1 MGESGSDKRRIT
13 LELSEDLL
21 RWIDGLK
28 SQMGFRNRGLIVE
41 QLLRE
46 LVPDLDDEAE
56 AQPDVSA
63 GSLDGEQQVEA
74 DGRSDENSPLIDGN
88 LDAEPKQ
95 AVAAAESSQASARG
109 AATRAPA
116 QELTSGSELGN
127 RVGPGELDD
136 NTAIVLIGSG
146 EISKLDQRRDS
157 PRTADDAA
165 ARAGAALGVGIQLPG
180 FVRRQAR
187 AVKRSLAE
195 QARPIS
201 EDRNTGLALIPAEA
215 LQEALV
221 RAQQHWLEIYGTPP
235 SDAAQDAALT
245 WLARD
250 IWPQS
255 DHSDGR
261 PFSWGLAQQVLLGFA
276 PGWTVGDPS
285 LDRVITAAGI
295 LEDPF
300 GGSSLA
306 VRVPTLI
313 TRFVQRQ
320 RSKQKRS
327 TSFEAIDQ
335 SMTVHGALRLLQLP
349 TIADRPYTLKEI
361 REAYREQA
369 QSHHPD
375 AGGSADAM
383 RRLNE
388 AYQFLK
394 ERYRQAA

>member
-63 GSLDGEQQVEA
+63 GSLNGDRLVDA
-74 DGRSDENSPLIDGN
+74 DARSDEAPFLVDGS

-116 QELTSGSELGN
+116 QELTSGSELAN

-157 PRTADDAA
+157 PRIADNDA

>member
-1 MGESGSDKRRIT
+1 MGESGSEKRRIT

-21 RWIDGLK
+21 GWIDGLK

-46 LVPDLDDEAE
+46 LVPELDD
-56 AQPDVSA
+56 DDD
-63 GSLDGEQQVEA
+63 GSLDDAAAILEDKQSAGEPDHEPESAAVAEGGAVMEDSQLEASSHTADVASMATGTGVAGESEA
-74 DGRSDENSPLIDGN
+74 DD
-88 LDAEPKQ
+88 DA
-95 AVAAAESSQASARG
+95 
-109 AATRAPA
+109 
-116 QELTSGSELGN
+116 
-127 RVGPGELDD
+127 
-136 NTAIVLIGSG
+136 AIVLIGTSK
-146 EISKLDQRRDS
+146 ISKRDPKRVSSEKSDQRVM
-157 PRTADDAA
+157 RTGSAV
-165 ARAGAALGVGIQLPG
+165 GVGIQLPG

-195 QARPIS
+195 QVAPAGD
-201 EDRNTGLALIPAEA
+201 ERNAGLALIPAEA

-250 IWPQS
+250 LWPQS

-261 PFSWGLAQQVLLGFA
+261 PFSWGLAQKVLLSFA
-276 PGWTVGDPS
+276 PSWTVGEPS

-300 GGSSLA
+300 GASSLA

-335 SMTVHGALRLLQLP
+335 SMTMHGALRLLQLP

-369 QSHHPD
+369 QNHHPD

-394 ERYRQAA
+394 ERYRQAD

>member
-1 MGESGSDKRRIT
+1 MGESGSEKRRIT

-21 RWIDGLK
+21 GWIDGLK

-46 LVPDLDDEAE
+46 LVP
-56 AQPDVSA
+56 
-63 GSLDGEQQVEA
+63 
-74 DGRSDENSPLIDGN
+74 
-88 LDAEPKQ
+88 
-95 AVAAAESSQASARG
+95 
-109 AATRAPA
+109 
-116 QELTSGSELGN
+116 
-127 RVGPGELDD
+127 ELDD
-136 NTAIVLIGSG
+136 DDDGS
-146 EISKLDQRRDS
+146 L
-157 PRTADDAA
+157 DDAA
-165 ARAGAALGVGIQLPG
+165 AILEDKQSAGEPDHQPELDAVAEGGAVTEDSQPEAASPTADVASMATGTGVAGESEADDDAAIVPIGISKLSKRDQSRVSSEKNDQRVMRTASAVGVGIQLPG

-195 QARPIS
+195 QVAPAAGD
-201 EDRNTGLALIPAEA
+201 ERNAGLTLIPAEA

-250 IWPQS
+250 LWPQS

-261 PFSWGLAQQVLLGFA
+261 PFSWGLAQKVLLSFA
-276 PGWTVGDPS
+276 PSWTVGEPS

-300 GGSSLA
+300 GASSLA

-369 QSHHPD
+369 QNHHPD

-394 ERYRQAA
+394 ERYRQAD

>member
-1 MGESGSDKRRIT
+1 MSVGESGSDKRRIT
-13 LELSEDLL
+13 LELSADLL
-21 RWIDGLK
+21 SWIDGLK

-46 LVPDLDDEAE
+46 LLPDLEDEPSEE
-56 AQPDVSA
+56 AA
-63 GSLDGEQQVEA
+63 TEHA
-74 DGRSDENSPLIDGN
+74 T
-88 LDAEPKQ
+88 DAEPFKPSSAPVDAGRDRQ
-95 AVAAAESSQASARG
+95 AGTEV
-109 AATRAPA
+109 TAPRSREDAKA
-116 QELTSGSELGN
+116 QPAPEL
-127 RVGPGELDD
+127 GELDE
-136 NTAIVLIGSG
+136 NTAIVLIGTGSVAVR
-146 EISKLDQRRDS
+146 DARRVS
-157 PRTADDAA
+157 NGDDERHGSSAQ
-165 ARAGAALGVGIQLPG
+165 GLPGQGIQLPG
-180 FVRRQAR
+180 FVRRQAQ

-195 QARPIS
+195 QANPS
-201 EDRNTGLALIPAEA
+201 LDDRATALTLIPADA
-215 LQEALV
+215 LQEALS

-261 PFSWGLAQQVLLGFA
+261 PFSWALAQQVLLSFA
-276 PGWTVGDPS
+276 PGWVVGDPS
-285 LDRVITAAGI
+285 LDRVIAAAGI

-300 GGSSLA
+300 GASSLSL
-306 VRVPTLI
+306 RVPTLI

-320 RSKQKRS
+320 RSRQKRNA
-327 TSFEAIDQ
+327 SFDAIDQ

-349 TIADRPYTLKEI
+349 TIADRPYTLREI
-361 REAYREQA
+361 REAYRDQA
-369 QSHHPD
+369 QCHHPD

-394 ERYRQAA
+394 ERYRQSA

>member
-1 MGESGSDKRRIT
+1 MGESGSEKRRIT

-21 RWIDGLK
+21 GWIDGLK

-46 LVPDLDDEAE
+46 LVPDLEGDDDDDHGVGE
-56 AQPDVSA
+56 PPPTP
-63 GSLDGEQQVEA
+63 GSVAVTDGEAVDDSQPEASSPSDAVEA
-74 DGRSDENSPLIDGN
+74 
-88 LDAEPKQ
+88 
-95 AVAAAESSQASARG
+95 AAICPAAR
-109 AATRAPA
+109 
-116 QELTSGSELGN
+116 QNE
-127 RVGPGELDD
+127 GELQDDNPEHRTASGEPDD
-136 NTAIVLIGSG
+136 NTAIILAGASQL
-146 EISKLDQRRDS
+146 SKRDQKRVSSEKTDQRV
-157 PRTADDAA
+157 
-165 ARAGAALGVGIQLPG
+165 ARAGSAIGVGIQLPG

-195 QARPIS
+195 QAAPGPD
-201 EDRNTGLALIPAEA
+201 ERNAGLALIPAEA
-215 LQEALV
+215 LQEALL

-250 IWPQS
+250 LWPQS

-261 PFSWGLAQQVLLGFA
+261 PFSWALAQRVLLSFA
-276 PGWTVGDPS
+276 PSWTVGEPS

-313 TRFVQRQ
+313 TRFVQCQ

-349 TIADRPYTLKEI
+349 TVADRPYTLKDI

-394 ERYRQAA
+394 ERYRQTA

>member
-1 MGESGSDKRRIT
+1 MGESGSEKRRIT

-21 RWIDGLK
+21 GWIDGLK

-46 LVPDLDDEAE
+46 LVPELDD
-56 AQPDVSA
+56 DDD
-63 GSLDGEQQVEA
+63 GSLDDAAAILEDKQSAGEPDHEPESAAVAEGGAITEDSQPEASSPTADVASMATGTGVAGESEA
-74 DGRSDENSPLIDGN
+74 DD
-88 LDAEPKQ
+88 DA
-95 AVAAAESSQASARG
+95 
-109 AATRAPA
+109 
-116 QELTSGSELGN
+116 
-127 RVGPGELDD
+127 
-136 NTAIVLIGSG
+136 AIVLIGTSK
-146 EISKLDQRRDS
+146 ISKRDPKRVSPEKSDQRVV
-157 PRTADDAA
+157 RTASAV
-165 ARAGAALGVGIQLPG
+165 GVGIQLPG

-195 QARPIS
+195 QVAPAGD
-201 EDRNTGLALIPAEA
+201 ERNAGLALIPAEA

-250 IWPQS
+250 LWPQS

-261 PFSWGLAQQVLLGFA
+261 PFSWGLAQKVLLSFA
-276 PGWTVGDPS
+276 PSWTVGEPS

-300 GGSSLA
+300 GASSLA

-369 QSHHPD
+369 QNHHPD

-394 ERYRQAA
+394 ERYRQAD

>member
-1 MGESGSDKRRIT
+1 VLQDAG
-13 LELSEDLL
+13 
-21 RWIDGLK
+21 
-28 SQMGFRNRGLIVE
+28 Q
-41 QLLRE
+41 
-46 LVPDLDDEAE
+46 
-56 AQPDVSA
+56 VSTGTSA
-63 GSLDGEQQVEA
+63 N
-74 DGRSDENSPLIDGN
+74 GRSSSP
-88 LDAEPKQ
+88 
-95 AVAAAESSQASARG
+95 
-109 AATRAPA
+109 APA
-116 QELTSGSELGN
+116 
-127 RVGPGELDD
+127 
-136 NTAIVLIGSG
+136 I
-146 EISKLDQRRDS
+146 
-157 PRTADDAA
+157 
-165 ARAGAALGVGIQLPG
+165 GIQLPG
-180 FVRRQAR
+180 FVRRQAQ

-195 QARPIS
+195 QAKPPAEERPS
-201 EDRNTGLALIPAEA
+201 TLALIPADALHEA
-215 LQEALV
+215 LE

-235 SDAAQDAALT
+235 SEAAQDAALT

-261 PFSWGLAQQVLLGFA
+261 PFSWGLAQQVLLSFA
-276 PGWTVGDPS
+276 PGWVVGDPS
-285 LDRVITAAGI
+285 LERVITAAGI

-300 GGSSLA
+300 GANSLA
-306 VRVPTLI
+306 MRVPTLI

-320 RSKQKRS
+320 RSRQKRH
-327 TSFEAIDQ
+327 TSFDAIDQ

>member
-46 LVPDLDDEAE
+46 LVPDLDDEVE
-56 AQPDVSA
+56 AQPGASV
-63 GSLDGEQQVEA
+63 GSLNGDRLVDA
-74 DGRSDENSPLIDGN
+74 DARSDEAPALVDGN
-88 LDAEPKQ
+88 LHAEPKQ
-95 AVAAAESSQASARG
+95 AVAAAESSQASARR

-157 PRTADDAA
+157 PRTADDAV

-201 EDRNTGLALIPAEA
+201 EERNTGLALIPAEA

>member
-56 AQPDVSA
+56 AQQDASA

-74 DGRSDENSPLIDGN
+74 DGRSDEALFLVDGS

-201 EDRNTGLALIPAEA
+201 EERNTGLALIPAEA

>member
-1 MGESGSDKRRIT
+1 MGESGSEKRRIT

-21 RWIDGLK
+21 GWIDGLK

-46 LVPDLDDEAE
+46 LVP
-56 AQPDVSA
+56 
-63 GSLDGEQQVEA
+63 
-74 DGRSDENSPLIDGN
+74 
-88 LDAEPKQ
+88 
-95 AVAAAESSQASARG
+95 
-109 AATRAPA
+109 
-116 QELTSGSELGN
+116 
-127 RVGPGELDD
+127 ELDD
-136 NTAIVLIGSG
+136 DDDGS
-146 EISKLDQRRDS
+146 L
-157 PRTADDAA
+157 DDAA
-165 ARAGAALGVGIQLPG
+165 AILEDKQSAGEPDHEPESAAVAEGGAVMEDSQLEASSHTADVGSMATGTGVAGESEADDDAAIVPIGTSKLLKRDQKRVSSEKSDQRVVRTASAVGVGIQLPG

-195 QARPIS
+195 QVAPAGD
-201 EDRNTGLALIPAEA
+201 ERNAGLTLIPAEA
-215 LQEALV
+215 LEEALV

-250 IWPQS
+250 LWPQS

-261 PFSWGLAQQVLLGFA
+261 PFSWGLAQKVLLSFA
-276 PGWTVGDPS
+276 PSWTVGEPS

-300 GGSSLA
+300 GASSLA

-369 QSHHPD
+369 QNHHPD

-394 ERYRQAA
+394 ERYRQAD

>member
-56 AQPDVSA
+56 AQQDVSA
-63 GSLDGEQQVEA
+63 GSLDGDRLVDVDA
-74 DGRSDENSPLIDGN
+74 RPDDVPGLVGGN
-88 LDAEPKQ
+88 LHAEPKQ

-116 QELTSGSELGN
+116 QELTSGSELAN

-146 EISKLDQRRDS
+146 EISKRDQRRDS

>member
-1 MGESGSDKRRIT
+1 VGESGSEKRRIT

-21 RWIDGLK
+21 GWIDGLK

-46 LVPDLDDEAE
+46 LVPELDD
-56 AQPDVSA
+56 DDD
-63 GSLDGEQQVEA
+63 GSLDDAAAILEDKQSAGEPDHQPELDAVAEGGAVTEDSQPEASSPTADLASMATGTGVAGESEA
-74 DGRSDENSPLIDGN
+74 DD
-88 LDAEPKQ
+88 DA
-95 AVAAAESSQASARG
+95 
-109 AATRAPA
+109 
-116 QELTSGSELGN
+116 
-127 RVGPGELDD
+127 
-136 NTAIVLIGSG
+136 AIVLIGTSK
-146 EISKLDQRRDS
+146 ISRRDPKRVSSEKSDQRVV
-157 PRTADDAA
+157 RTGSAV
-165 ARAGAALGVGIQLPG
+165 GVGIQLPG

-195 QARPIS
+195 QVAPAGD
-201 EDRNTGLALIPAEA
+201 ERNAGLALIPAEA

-250 IWPQS
+250 LWPQS

-261 PFSWGLAQQVLLGFA
+261 PFSWGLAQKVLLSFA
-276 PGWTVGDPS
+276 PSWTVGEPS

-300 GGSSLA
+300 GASSLA

-369 QSHHPD
+369 QNHHPD

-394 ERYRQAA
+394 ERYRQAD

>member
-1 MGESGSDKRRIT
+1 MGESGSEKRRIT

-21 RWIDGLK
+21 GWIDGLK

-46 LVPDLDDEAE
+46 LVPELDD
-56 AQPDVSA
+56 DDD
-63 GSLDGEQQVEA
+63 GSLDDAAAILEDKQSAGEPDHEPESAAVAEGGAVMEDSQLEASSHTADVASMATGTGVAGESEA
-74 DGRSDENSPLIDGN
+74 DD
-88 LDAEPKQ
+88 DA
-95 AVAAAESSQASARG
+95 
-109 AATRAPA
+109 
-116 QELTSGSELGN
+116 
-127 RVGPGELDD
+127 
-136 NTAIVLIGSG
+136 AIVLIGT
-146 EISKLDQRRDS
+146 SKVSKRDPKRVSPEKSDQRVM
-157 PRTADDAA
+157 RTGSAV
-165 ARAGAALGVGIQLPG
+165 GVGIQLPG

-195 QARPIS
+195 QVAPAGD
-201 EDRNTGLALIPAEA
+201 ERNAGLTLIPAEA

-250 IWPQS
+250 LWPQS

-261 PFSWGLAQQVLLGFA
+261 PFSWGLAQKVLLSFA
-276 PGWTVGDPS
+276 PSWTVGEPS

-300 GGSSLA
+300 GASSLA

-369 QSHHPD
+369 QNHHPD

-394 ERYRQAA
+394 ERYRQAD

>member
-1 MGESGSDKRRIT
+1 MAESGSDKRRIT

-21 RWIDGLK
+21 GWIDGLK
-28 SQMGFRNRGLIVE
+28 SQMGFRNRGRIVE

-46 LVPDLDDEAE
+46 LFPQDDEQE
-56 AQPDVSA
+56 TS
-63 GSLDGEQQVEA
+63 E
-74 DGRSDENSPLIDGN
+74 
-88 LDAEPKQ
+88 
-95 AVAAAESSQASARG
+95 
-109 AATRAPA
+109 PA
-116 QELTSGSELGN
+116 QTNAPEREERDLVGS
-127 RVGPGELDD
+127 GELDESA
-136 NTAIVLIGSG
+136 AIVLIGSG
-146 EISKLDQRRDS
+146 LVPLSDPRRVSGGTTGFPEGFERDS
-157 PRTADDAA
+157 LSSESADS
-165 ARAGAALGVGIQLPG
+165 RGGIQLPG

-187 AVKRSLAE
+187 AVKRSLQE
-195 QARPIS
+195 PVVS
-201 EDRNTGLALIPAEA
+201 PGDDRSALLALIAPETV
-215 LQEALV
+215 QEALH
-221 RAQQHWLEIYGTPP
+221 RAQLHWLEIYGQAP
-235 SDAAQDAALT
+235 SDAVVDAALS

-261 PFSWGLAQQVLLGFA
+261 PFSWTLAQQVLVSLA
-276 PGWTVGDPS
+276 PSWTVGEPS
-285 LDRVITAAGI
+285 LERVVTAAGI

-300 GGSSLA
+300 GGNSLA

-313 TRFVQRQ
+313 TRFVQRHRS
-320 RSKQKRS
+320 RSKRI
-327 TSFEAIDQ
+327 TSFDAFDQ

-349 TIADRPYTLKEI
+349 TVADRPYTLKEI

-394 ERYRQAA
+394 ERYRRAS

>member
-1 MGESGSDKRRIT
+1 MGESGSEKRRIT

-21 RWIDGLK
+21 GWIDGLK

-46 LVPDLDDEAE
+46 LVPDLDD
-56 AQPDVSA
+56 DDD
-63 GSLDGEQQVEA
+63 GSLDDAAAILEDKQSAGEPDHEPESAAVAEGGAVMEDSQLEASSHTADVASMATGTGVAGESEA
-74 DGRSDENSPLIDGN
+74 DD
-88 LDAEPKQ
+88 DA
-95 AVAAAESSQASARG
+95 
-109 AATRAPA
+109 
-116 QELTSGSELGN
+116 
-127 RVGPGELDD
+127 
-136 NTAIVLIGSG
+136 AIVLIGTSK
-146 EISKLDQRRDS
+146 ISKRDLKRVSSEKSDQRVM
-157 PRTADDAA
+157 RTGSAV
-165 ARAGAALGVGIQLPG
+165 GVGIQLPG

-195 QARPIS
+195 QVAPAGD
-201 EDRNTGLALIPAEA
+201 ERNAGLALIPAEA

-250 IWPQS
+250 LWPQS

-261 PFSWGLAQQVLLGFA
+261 PFSWGLAQKVLLSFA
-276 PGWTVGDPS
+276 PSWTVGEPS

-300 GGSSLA
+300 GASSLA

-369 QSHHPD
+369 QNHHPD

-394 ERYRQAA
+394 ERYRQAD

>member
-13 LELSEDLL
+13 LELSADLL
-21 RWIDGLK
+21 GWIDGLK

-46 LVPDLDDEAE
+46 LVPDLDDDSDAVEELASEPTASAQDRAAELEQCSTPPVETANPELDLSTASAKDSAVLEAE
-56 AQPDVSA
+56 S
-63 GSLDGEQQVEA
+63 
-74 DGRSDENSPLIDGN
+74 
-88 LDAEPKQ
+88 
-95 AVAAAESSQASARG
+95 G
-109 AATRAPA
+109 AIHPN
-116 QELTSGSELGN
+116 GY
-127 RVGPGELDD
+127 GELDE
-136 NTAIVLIGSG
+136 NTAIVLIGS
-146 EISKLDQRRDS
+146 SSVALRDAGRVSSGTAATARSSS
-157 PRTADDAA
+157 PTPAI
-165 ARAGAALGVGIQLPG
+165 GIQLPG
-180 FVRRQAR
+180 FVRRQAQ

-195 QARPIS
+195 QAKPPAEERPS
-201 EDRNTGLALIPAEA
+201 TLALIPADALHEA
-215 LQEALV
+215 LE

-235 SDAAQDAALT
+235 SEAAQDAALT

-261 PFSWGLAQQVLLGFA
+261 PFSWGLAQQVLLSFA
-276 PGWTVGDPS
+276 PGWVVGDPS
-285 LDRVITAAGI
+285 LERVITAAGI

-300 GGSSLA
+300 GANSLA
-306 VRVPTLI
+306 MRVPTLI

-320 RSKQKRS
+320 RSRQKRH
-327 TSFEAIDQ
+327 TSFDAIDQ

>member
-13 LELSEDLL
+13 LELSADLL
-21 RWIDGLK
+21 SWIDGLK

-46 LVPDLDDEAE
+46 LLPDPDEAE
-56 AQPDVSA
+56 EPVDVGSAPVAPSEPPQPTDPR
-63 GSLDGEQQVEA
+63 Q
-74 DGRSDENSPLIDGN
+74 
-88 LDAEPKQ
+88 AE
-95 AVAAAESSQASARG
+95 AVASSIQASSD
-109 AATRAPA
+109 P
-116 QELTSGSELGN
+116 GSVDRL
-127 RVGPGELDD
+127 ELDD
-136 NTAIVLIGSG
+136 NTAIVLIGTG
-146 EISKLDQRRDS
+146 AVECRDRKRVQPGS
-157 PRTADDAA
+157 SESAMPRAEAA
-165 ARAGAALGVGIQLPG
+165 PGVGIQLPG
-180 FVRRQAR
+180 FVRRQAQ

-195 QARPIS
+195 QATPSGDERGS
-201 EDRNTGLALIPAEA
+201 GLSLIPADA
-215 LQEALV
+215 LQEALL
-221 RAQQHWLEIYGTPP
+221 RAQQHWLEIYGTTP

-261 PFSWGLAQQVLLGFA
+261 PFSWALAQQVVFSFA
-276 PGWTVGDPS
+276 PAWTMGDPS

-300 GGSSLA
+300 AGSSLA

-320 RSKQKRS
+320 RSRQKRH
-327 TSFEAIDQ
+327 TSFDAIDE

-349 TIADRPYTLKEI
+349 TIADRPYALKEI

-394 ERYRQAA
+394 ERYRQVV

>member
-1 MGESGSDKRRIT
+1 VGESGSEKRRIT
-13 LELSEDLL
+13 LELSGDLL

-46 LVPDLDDEAE
+46 LVPDLGDDSDGSLETPVTGAVDVAEAGSTVGIHETDPTETTHQDDTGSGARSPSAAVPHEEAE
-56 AQPDVSA
+56 AFDP
-63 GSLDGEQQVEA
+63 GT
-74 DGRSDENSPLIDGN
+74 
-88 LDAEPKQ
+88 DA
-95 AVAAAESSQASARG
+95 A
-109 AATRAPA
+109 
-116 QELTSGSELGN
+116 
-127 RVGPGELDD
+127 PGELDD

-146 EISKLDQRRDS
+146 SLSARDQKQVSSGTSGIRS
-157 PRTADDAA
+157 AA
-165 ARAGAALGVGIQLPG
+165 AAGGVGVGIQLPG

-195 QARPIS
+195 QAAPIS
-201 EDRNTGLALIPAEA
+201 EDRNAGLALIPAEA
-215 LQEALV
+215 VQEAL
-221 RAQQHWLEIYGTPP
+221 ATAKQHWLEIYGTSP
-235 SDAAQDAALT
+235 SDAAQDAALA

-261 PFSWGLAQQVLLGFA
+261 PFSWGLAQKVLLSFA
-276 PGWTVGDPS
+276 PSWPVGDPS

-300 GGSSLA
+300 GSSSLA

-320 RSKQKRS
+320 RSKHKRS

>member
-1 MGESGSDKRRIT
+1 MGESGSEKRRIT

-21 RWIDGLK
+21 GWIDGLK

-46 LVPDLDDEAE
+46 LVPELDD
-56 AQPDVSA
+56 DDD
-63 GSLDGEQQVEA
+63 GSLDDAAAILEDKQSAGEPDHEPESAAVAEGGAVMEDSQLEASSHTADVASMATGTGVAGESEA
-74 DGRSDENSPLIDGN
+74 DD
-88 LDAEPKQ
+88 DA
-95 AVAAAESSQASARG
+95 
-109 AATRAPA
+109 
-116 QELTSGSELGN
+116 
-127 RVGPGELDD
+127 
-136 NTAIVLIGSG
+136 AIVLIGTSK
-146 EISKLDQRRDS
+146 ISKRDPKRVSSEKSDQRVM
-157 PRTADDAA
+157 RTGSAV
-165 ARAGAALGVGIQLPG
+165 GVGIQLPG

-195 QARPIS
+195 QVAPAGD
-201 EDRNTGLALIPAEA
+201 ERNAGLALIPAEA

-250 IWPQS
+250 LWPQS

-261 PFSWGLAQQVLLGFA
+261 PFSWGLAQKVLLSFA
-276 PGWTVGDPS
+276 PSWTVGEPS

-300 GGSSLA
+300 GASSLA

-369 QSHHPD
+369 QNHHPD

-394 ERYRQAA
+394 ERYRQAD

>member
-63 GSLDGEQQVEA
+63 GSLNGDRLVDA
-74 DGRSDENSPLIDGN
+74 DARPDDVPGLVAGN

-300 GGSSLA
+300 GCSSLA

>member
-1 MGESGSDKRRIT
+1 MAESGSDKRRIT
-13 LELSEDLL
+13 LDLSVDLL
-21 RWIDGLK
+21 EWIDGLK
-28 SQMGFRNRGLIVE
+28 SQMGFRSRGLIVE

-46 LVPDLDDEAE
+46 LVPDLDESTSADDGTEVEDPLPSPAADHGTPSGVVAE
-56 AQPDVSA
+56 
-63 GSLDGEQQVEA
+63 GS
-74 DGRSDENSPLIDGN
+74 SPTNS
-88 LDAEPKQ
+88 
-95 AVAAAESSQASARG
+95 
-109 AATRAPA
+109 
-116 QELTSGSELGN
+116 
-127 RVGPGELDD
+127 PGELDED
-136 NTAIVLIGSG
+136 TAIVLIGSG
-146 EISKLDQRRDS
+146 SVARQDQVRVS
-157 PRTADDAA
+157 ADFTETSSSSAT
-165 ARAGAALGVGIQLPG
+165 GAVAGIQLPG
-180 FVRRQAR
+180 FVRRQAQ

-195 QARPIS
+195 QASPS
-201 EDRNTGLALIPAEA
+201 SDDRASTLALIPAEA
-215 LQEALV
+215 LHDALQ
-221 RAQQHWLEIYGTPP
+221 RAQQHWLEIYGTAP
-235 SDAAQDAALT
+235 SEAAQDAALT

-261 PFSWGLAQQVLLGFA
+261 PFSWGLAQQVLISFA
-276 PGWTVGDPS
+276 PGWVAADPS
-285 LDRVITAAGI
+285 LERVITAAGI

-300 GGSSLA
+300 GANSLA
-306 VRVPTLI
+306 MRVPTLI

-320 RSKQKRS
+320 RSRQKRR
-327 TSFEAIDQ
+327 TSFDAIDQ

-394 ERYRQAA
+394 ERYLQAA

>member
-1 MGESGSDKRRIT
+1 MGESGSEKRRIT

-21 RWIDGLK
+21 GWIDGLK

-46 LVPDLDDEAE
+46 LVPDLDDDE
-56 AQPDVSA
+56 D
-63 GSLDGEQQVEA
+63 GSLDDAAAILEDGQGAGEPDDHQPGVDA
-74 DGRSDENSPLIDGN
+74 
-88 LDAEPKQ
+88 DAEGG
-95 AVAAAESSQASARG
+95 AVAEDSQPEASSPTADVASIATSTGVAG
-109 AATRAPA
+109 A
-116 QELTSGSELGN
+116 SELD
-127 RVGPGELDD
+127 E

-146 EISKLDQRRDS
+146 KLSKRDQERVSSEKSDQRFV
-157 PRTADDAA
+157 RTGSAV
-165 ARAGAALGVGIQLPG
+165 GVGIQLPG

-195 QARPIS
+195 QAAPAVDERSP
-201 EDRNTGLALIPAEA
+201 GLALIPAEA

-250 IWPQS
+250 LWPQS

-276 PGWTVGDPS
+276 PSWTVGEPS

-300 GGSSLA
+300 GASSLA

-335 SMTVHGALRLLQLP
+335 SMTVHCALRLLQLP